1 MSIAGIVIAAGR
13 SKRFG
18 DDNKLLATAAGRPL
32 AAWAAAAMLGAPV
45 SRRIAVVADAAVAR
59 VFEGFDIVM
68 ADAGAKQSDSL
79 RLGVAAARA
88 AGASCVLLALADMPG
103 VTAQDMAAVLR
114 AQRGHAPAA
123 AWLEGRPMPPA
134 AFPAAWFPTLE
145 TLQGDR
151 GAGAL
156 LARAEDLAP
165 VRLAP
170 SHLIDI
176 DTPDDLARWLVD
188 RAR

>member
-1 MSIAGIVIAAGR
+1 MSAAGIVIAAGR
-13 SKRFG
+13 SERFG
-18 DDNKLLATAAGRPL
+18 HGNKLLAAAAGRPL
-32 AAWAAAAMLGAPV
+32 AAWAAAAMRGAPV

-68 ADAGAKQSDSL
+68 AAEGAKQSDSL
-79 RLGVAAARA
+79 RLGIAAARE
-88 AGASCVLLALADMPG
+88 AGASCVLLALADMPAI
-103 VTAQDMAAVLR
+103 TAQDMAAVLR

-123 AWLEGRPMPPA
+123 AWLEDRPMPPA
-134 AFPAAWFPTLE
+134 AFPAVWFPKLE

-156 LARAEDLAP
+156 LARAEDLVP
-165 VRLAP
+165 VRLSP
-170 SHLIDI
+170 PHLVDI
-176 DTPDDLARWLVD
+176 DTPDDLARWVVD